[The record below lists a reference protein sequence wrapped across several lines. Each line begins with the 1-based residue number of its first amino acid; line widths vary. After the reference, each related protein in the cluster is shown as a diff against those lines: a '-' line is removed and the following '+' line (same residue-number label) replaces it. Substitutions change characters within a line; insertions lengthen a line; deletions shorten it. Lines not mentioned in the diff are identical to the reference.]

1 MSLEMVQQDA
11 FSEVINV
18 GIGRAG
24 SMLSDL
30 VAQRIELHV
39 PEIRVCTIDELE
51 ELLAV
56 NGELLDTSIYQD
68 FRGPLNGRAI
78 LGFPRDSGLKL
89 GQILAGLDE
98 TPDELDVDLSGILV
112 EVGNIV
118 MNGVLGSIANM
129 FESQLSYTVPEL
141 SVTEGVMQLAQVN
154 WLSRSEIEQTVIYSD
169 AHFSV
174 AGTDVH
180 GSLVLIFRLRE
191 IENAIS
197 SLLLA
202 SA

>member
-1 MSLEMVQQDA
+1 MSLELLHQDA
-11 FSEVINV
+11 FSEVINI

-30 VAQRIELHV
+30 VSQRIELHV
-39 PEIRVCTIDELE
+39 PDLRICTLDELD
-51 ELLAV
+51 ELLKS

-68 FRGPLNGRAI
+68 FKGRVNGRAI

-89 GQILAGLDE
+89 GQILAGLEE

-141 SVTEGVMQLAQVN
+141 SVTDGVMELAQVN
-154 WLSRSEIEQTVIYSD
+154 WLARPDMEQTVIYSD

-180 GSLVLIFRLRE
+180 GSLVLIFRLQE
-191 IENAIS
+191 IEKAIS
-197 SLLLA
+197 SLLMA